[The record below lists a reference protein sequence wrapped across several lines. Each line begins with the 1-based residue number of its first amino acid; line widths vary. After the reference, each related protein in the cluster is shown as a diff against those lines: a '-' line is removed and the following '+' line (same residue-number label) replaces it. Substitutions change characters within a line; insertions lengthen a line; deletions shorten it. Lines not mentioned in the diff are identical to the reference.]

1 MAIPAPPAARAPTPG
16 TGLPLAA
23 LPVLARAVRSEAGPE
38 AAARVLQRAG
48 YDAGG
53 MVYRDFAAGVAD
65 GDPSSLANEGFWTAL
80 GDFLRA
86 RGWGHVTQGR
96 VHPGMGL
103 LTAHE
108 WAEAASSEGGEGC
121 PFSTGMLARILGE
134 AAGGPIAVLQ
144 VACPTRGDDA
154 ARFLFGHPEAVTG
167 SHALL
172 AEGAELARILAQV

>member
-1 MAIPAPPAARAPTPG
+1 MAIPAPPAARPPTLG
-16 TGLPLAA
+16 GGLPLAA
-23 LPVLARAVRSEAGPE
+23 LPALARALRSEAGPE

-48 YDAGG
+48 YDAGKL
-53 MVYRDFAAGVAD
+53 VYRDFAAGVA
-65 GDPSSLANEGFWTAL
+65 GEDPSSLATEGFWTAL

-86 RGWGHVTQGR
+86 RGWGRLTHAR

-108 WAEAASSEGGEGC
+108 WAEATPSEEGEGC

-154 ARFLFGHPEAVTG
+154 VRFLFGHPEAVTG

-172 AEGAELARILAQV
+172 AEGGELDRILEQV